1 MFVEPQAAG
10 SERIASRLA
19 EAAGS
24 WRFVGVLLCWV
35 VAWLG
40 LNLAFR
46 PFEPYPLVMITGLA
60 ASLATVAAFQG
71 PLILLSQRQ
80 AAMRDRARDREA
92 FRVAVNTEADLHR
105 LQQRVEALTERL
117 EAGGPAPARARREP

>member
-1 MFVEPQAAG
+1 MFVEPQAAR
-10 SERIASRLA
+10 SERIAARLA
-19 EAAGS
+19 EAAAS

-35 VAWLG
+35 VGWLG

-46 PFEPYPLVMITGLA
+46 PFEPYPLVMLAGLA
-60 ASLATVAAFQG
+60 ASLATVAALQG
-71 PLILLSQRQ
+71 PLILLTQRQ
-80 AAMRDRARDREA
+80 AARRDRAREREA

-117 EAGGPAPARARREP
+117 EPGGPPPSRARREP